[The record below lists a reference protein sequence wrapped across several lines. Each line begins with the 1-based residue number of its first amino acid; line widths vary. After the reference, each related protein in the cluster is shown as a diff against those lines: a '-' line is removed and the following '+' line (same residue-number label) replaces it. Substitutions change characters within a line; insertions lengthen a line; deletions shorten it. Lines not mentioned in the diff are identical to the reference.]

1 MHSQSVYVNSN
12 RHTRRSFSN
21 SCLPLISFIIKYCI
35 FLFPRLLLDYPAVH
49 TAHGVWQVKYSAW
62 SAGGTTT
69 PCNEPKL
76 NRCRNFLAALHSHA
90 HWMIW
95 HVHSY
100 FTLRT
105 FRDYFHLVAWG
116 KINPRSHAMLSFCG
130 GYRTSGVF
138 CSWMYFQ
145 LQKVKSFCVCN
156 K

>member
-12 RHTRRSFSN
+12 RHTQRSFSN

-116 KINPRSHAMLSFCG
+116 KINRYVIFLRRISNFGRILQLNVLSVAESEVVLC
-130 GYRTSGVF
+130 
-138 CSWMYFQ
+138 
-145 LQKVKSFCVCN
+145 LQ
-156 K
+156 